1 MGARGGGGEPPPSA
15 GDGEGDRSA
24 LTGGSAK
31 KARSCSGL
39 ANRVRIACVAAQC
52 GESDDAECE
61 GEEGGCEEEEEKV
74 NAKFGGTQ
82 ERVVLYTILFC

>member
-61 GEEGGCEEEEEKV
+61 GEEGGTTLPEVDCTAPTSEDSASSRSCE
-74 NAKFGGTQ
+74 T
-82 ERVVLYTILFC
+82 